1 MKLEARIDRM
11 VQKGN
16 VKAIASV
23 SLDGLFVVK
32 GLKVMDGKKGLFVSM
47 PQESFPGTDGKTQY
61 SNTFF
66 ALTNSARTQL
76 QEAVLDAYKLS
87 LNPNYT
93 PRQRQGGASYPQQER
108 YQRQYPE
115 PGYRE
120 SGYLEPYPGPSERQ
134 DFSGGYDDMMPLGLY

>member
-1 MKLEARIDRM
+1 
-11 VQKGN
+11 
-16 VKAIASV
+16 
-23 SLDGLFVVK
+23 
-32 GLKVMDGKKGLFVSM
+32 M

-93 PRQRQGGASYPQQER
+93 PRQRQGGASHPQQEHH
-108 YQRQYPE
+108 QRQYPE

-120 SGYLEPYPGPSERQ
+120 QFPGQRDRQ
-134 DFSGGYDDMMPLGLY
+134 NFSGEYDDMMPMGLY